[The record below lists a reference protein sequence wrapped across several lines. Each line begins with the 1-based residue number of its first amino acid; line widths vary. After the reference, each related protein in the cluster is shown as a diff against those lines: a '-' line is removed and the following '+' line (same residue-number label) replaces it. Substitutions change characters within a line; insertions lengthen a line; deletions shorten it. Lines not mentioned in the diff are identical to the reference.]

1 MQKRRG
7 LGCEAGWVSR
17 GVVRACWELGPHRMW
32 GRDLP
37 ACVARGPGGGQLSGE
52 ITWYLGHHTSP
63 SHERAG
69 QSQATLPASWPL
81 LALLPPALYF
91 L

>member
-1 MQKRRG
+1 MGEQGRG
-7 LGCEAGWVSR
+7 QGLLGAGPPQDV
-17 GVVRACWELGPHRMW
+17 GKGLACLCGQGAW
-32 GRDLP
+32 
-37 ACVARGPGGGQLSGE
+37 GGQLSGE

-69 QSQATLPASWPL
+69 QSQATFPASWPL